1 MQTILNVLHLFL
13 AIGLVALV
21 LIQHGKG
28 ADAGAAFGSG
38 ASATVFGSR
47 GSGNFLSRA
56 TAALAT
62 LFFVTS
68 MALAYYASQVG
79 EPQGLMDGVEAPA
92 VPPPVAVDVQ
102 RDVPAIPGTTGG
114 ATDVPAVPGE
124 VVRVDPAPQAP
135 TPEEVPLKP
144 GPASEVPN
152 PALVPDV
159 VGSPAASGEQ
169 GGN

>member
-13 AIGLVALV
+13 AVGLVALV

-68 MALAYYASQVG
+68 MALAYFASQIG
-79 EPQGLMDGVEAPA
+79 EPAGLMDGVEAPA
-92 VPPPVAVDVQ
+92 APAPVAVDLQ

-114 ATDVPAVPGE
+114 STDVPALPGE
-124 VVRVDPAPQAP
+124 VVRVDAVPQAP
-135 TPEEVPLKP
+135 IPEVPQSP
-144 GPASEVPN
+144 TVPEAEAPAPAPVSEVE
-152 PALVPDV
+152 VPSA
-159 VGSPAASGEQ
+159 VGGEQ

>member
-38 ASATVFGSR
+38 ASATVFGAR

-62 LFFVTS
+62 LFFITS
-68 MALAYYASQVG
+68 MALAYFASQIG
-79 EPQGLMDGVEAPA
+79 EPEGLMDGVGAPA
-92 VPPPVAVDVQ
+92 APAAPIAVDVQ

-114 ATDVPAVPGE
+114 ATDVPVLPGE
-124 VVRVDPAPQAP
+124 AVRVDAVPQVPIPEVVSPAPVAA
-135 TPEEVPLKP
+135 TEV
-144 GPASEVPN
+144 
-152 PALVPDV
+152 PALVPEV
-159 VGSPAASGEQ
+159 ATPPKGGGEQ
-169 GGN
+169 GGD

>member
-38 ASATVFGSR
+38 ASATVFGAR

-62 LFFVTS
+62 LFFITS
-68 MALAYYASQVG
+68 MALAYFASQIG
-79 EPQGLMDGVEAPA
+79 EPEGLMDGVGAPA
-92 VPPPVAVDVQ
+92 APAAPIAVDVQ

-114 ATDVPAVPGE
+114 ATDVPVLPGE
-124 VVRVDPAPQAP
+124 AVRVDAVPQVPIPEVVSPAP
-135 TPEEVPLKP
+135 V
-144 GPASEVPN
+144 
-152 PALVPDV
+152 
-159 VGSPAASGEQ
+159 AATTQ
-169 GGN
+169 C